1 MDALTAK
8 LGKLSKPQIILTAAG
23 AGIAMAI
30 AYRLADRTLDSVL
43 PKKKVE
49 EEEVL
54 DEPKAH
60 PAPPAEGAKVLSGCY
75 DVKIGDRVVADVA
88 HKNVRAGDV
97 GRVVGLVAGRGSE
110 AGRAR
115 VNFEGDRGEYNYM
128 MGQQCHRLPIVDD
141 IVVGDQVIVAATGKR
156 GVIAGGCEGSA
167 TKVQVDV
174 DGKTVIVERED
185 LDHAPLVGKF
195 LTKGDCVRACAPFE
209 HVGVGD
215 RGVVAGP
222 CSSLGLDS
230 FRSRVLVDFGTKG
243 RYNYTRAQLAFES
256 LVGDYAKEDK
266 VVATQPLPGVPVGE
280 TGVVIGLARP
290 RGCAALRVD
299 FGPRGTVDADVNS
312 LDHAPLVPGHRIKK
326 GDRIVA
332 KVAYEETEVGDV
344 GVVVGPCDREMH
356 ARDLRVCVLWERTK
370 AKNNWQ
376 PGRHIEL
383 AAEARRMES
392 SAQ

>member
-1 MDALTAK
+1 M
-8 LGKLSKPQIILTAAG
+8 
-23 AGIAMAI
+23 
-30 AYRLADRTLDSVL
+30 
-43 PKKKVE
+43 
-49 EEEVL
+49 
-54 DEPKAH
+54 
-60 PAPPAEGAKVLSGCY
+60 
-75 DVKIGDRVVADVA
+75 
-88 HKNVRAGDV
+88 
-97 GRVVGLVAGRGSE
+97 
-110 AGRAR
+110 
-115 VNFEGDRGEYNYM
+115 NFEGDRGEYNYM

-383 AAEARRMES
+383 AGESRRMES

>member
-1 MDALTAK
+1 M
-8 LGKLSKPQIILTAAG
+8 
-23 AGIAMAI
+23 
-30 AYRLADRTLDSVL
+30 
-43 PKKKVE
+43 
-49 EEEVL
+49 
-54 DEPKAH
+54 
-60 PAPPAEGAKVLSGCY
+60 
-75 DVKIGDRVVADVA
+75 
-88 HKNVRAGDV
+88 
-97 GRVVGLVAGRGSE
+97 
-110 AGRAR
+110 
-115 VNFEGDRGEYNYM
+115 
-128 MGQQCHRLPIVDD
+128 
-141 IVVGDQVIVAATGKR
+141 
-156 GVIAGGCEGSA
+156 
-167 TKVQVDV
+167 
-174 DGKTVIVERED
+174 
-185 LDHAPLVGKF
+185 
-195 LTKGDCVRACAPFE
+195 
-209 HVGVGD
+209 
-215 RGVVAGP
+215 VAGP

-383 AAEARRMES
+383 ASESRRMES

>member
-1 MDALTAK
+1 MDKITSRLA
-8 LGKLSKPQIILTAAG
+8 KLSKPQIILTAAG

-30 AYRLADRTLDSVL
+30 AYRLADRTLDTII
-43 PKKKVE
+43 PKKK
-49 EEEVL
+49 
-54 DEPKAH
+54 DET
-60 PAPPAEGAKVLSGCY
+60 PAKELSSALLSTPADGARVLSGCY
-75 DVKIGDRVVADVA
+75 DVKFGDQVVADVA
-88 HKNVRAGDV
+88 HKNVKAGDV
-97 GRVVGLVAGRGSE
+97 GKVVGLVAGRGAE

-115 VNFEGDRGEYNYM
+115 VSFEGDRGVYNYM
-128 MGQQCHRLPIVDD
+128 MGQQCHRLPVVDD
-141 IVVGDQVIVAATGKR
+141 LVVGDEVIVAATGRK
-156 GVIAGGCEGSA
+156 GVVCGGDPQGSA
-167 TKVQVDV
+167 TKIIVDLN
-174 DGKTVIVERED
+174 GERRSVERDD
-185 LDHAPLVGKF
+185 LDNASLVGKF

-280 TGVVIGLARP
+280 AGVVVGLARP

-299 FGPRGTVDADVNS
+299 FGPRGTVDADVHS

-326 GDRIVA
+326 GDRICA

-383 AAEARRMES
+383 ASESRRRDDA
-392 SAQ
+392 AQ